1 MPAVPAWAK
10 LWPVARRPI
19 LFGALWRGL
28 LRAGVALI
36 VLFAGLVA
44 LYAFVD
50 PVSTLMLAR
59 LARGES
65 YERVAVSLDAV
76 APAAVAAVIASEDA
90 TFCLNDG
97 VDWGALHEV
106 LRNGAPK
113 RGASTIT
120 MQTAKN
126 LFLWPGRSVLR
137 KGIEIGM
144 ALVLGKA
151 WTKRRVMENYLNV
164 AEWGDGLFGVEAA
177 ARRYFHKPASRL
189 DAREG
194 ALLATALPNPIKR
207 NPAAPRLFQRRLA
220 QSVMRRAAANE
231 ESLRCLTR

>member
-1 MPAVPAWAK
+1 M
-10 LWPVARRPI
+10 ARRPT
-19 LFGALWRGL
+19 LFGALARGVL
-28 LRAGVALI
+28 WAGLAVAC
-36 VLFAGLVA
+36 LFAGLVA
-44 LYAFVD
+44 LYAFVE

-59 LARGES
+59 TLEGKR
-65 YERVAVSLDAV
+65 YERIAVRLGEV

-90 TFCLNDG
+90 TFCHNDG

-106 LRNGAPK
+106 MRGARNGEPK

-137 KGIEIGM
+137 KGVEIGM

-151 WTKRRVMENYLNV
+151 WSKRRVMEIYLNV
-164 AEWGDGLFGVEAA
+164 AEWGDGLFGIEAA

-189 DAREG
+189 DAREA
-194 ALLATALPNPIKR
+194 ALLASALPNPILR
-207 NPAAPRLFQRRLA
+207 NPAKPRPLQRRLA
-220 QSVMRRAAANE
+220 EGVMTRAAAVSE
-231 ESLRCLTR
+231 RLRCLAR